1 MAPTRAASARRTAP
15 VGEPRSAASPDGRS
29 TAAKRSPRP
38 PATRSI
44 RNVAGPSARARR
56 RRWRNTERSKTC
68 GGDIRQVY
76 LNLAAAGERFQAQSC
91 RAGADRLPTPL
102 GRLIDVDER
111 ELENLRGRLVGDN
124 DLPGRPIRR
133 GDVVGTRGH
142 HDTAESARP

>member
-1 MAPTRAASARRTAP
+1 MVPTRAASAWRTAP
-15 VGEPRSAASPDGRS
+15 VGEARSGARPQARREGANRSARS
-29 TAAKRSPRP
+29 

-76 LNLAAAGERFQAQSC
+76 LNLAAAGGRFQAESP
-91 RAGADRLPTPL
+91 RVGADWLPTPL

-111 ELENLRGRLVGDN
+111 ELENLRGR
-124 DLPGRPIRR
+124 R
-133 GDVVGTRGH
+133 
-142 HDTAESARP
+142 